1 MFPCHRVGNMYEE
14 VEGRKEDTHIHEAG
28 ERAGI
33 DVRRFNEPYAH
44 MRGTYTDNRGST
56 DVF

>member
-1 MFPCHRVGNMYEE
+1 MYEE
-14 VEGRKEDTHIHEAG
+14 VEGRKEGRKEDTHIHEAG